1 LELERKLHLIRLF
14 IEMGPKGIK
23 IQPSLPINLQPPNR
37 LTEINMNVSSTTSA
51 LVSTSTE
58 QSDSADAVSIAVLR
72 KALDLQGSAATALIQ
87 SLPQPS
93 LATQGNV
100 GTKVNTFA

>member
-1 LELERKLHLIRLF
+1 MTGDIARKFDFINELTVKAV
-14 IEMGPKGIK
+14 K
-23 IQPSLPINLQPPNR
+23 IQLPLSIYLKPSTH
-37 LTEINMNVSSTTSA
+37 LTQIKMNVSSTTA
-51 LVSTSTE
+51 TLVTTSSVD
-58 QSDSADAVSIAVLR
+58 SDTPDAISIAVLR

-87 SLPQPS
+87 ALPQPS

>member
-1 LELERKLHLIRLF
+1 
-14 IEMGPKGIK
+14 
-23 IQPSLPINLQPPNR
+23 
-37 LTEINMNVSSTTSA
+37 MNVSGTTVAQVTTST
-51 LVSTSTE
+51 V

-72 KALDLQGSAATALIQ
+72 KALDLQGSSAAALIQ
-87 SLPQPS
+87 ALPQPS

>member
-1 LELERKLHLIRLF
+1 
-14 IEMGPKGIK
+14 M
-23 IQPSLPINLQPPNR
+23 NR
-37 LTEINMNVSSTTSA
+37 LQVFPNTDSAHLADKPRTINSPYGANMNVSGTTVAQVTTST
-51 LVSTSTE
+51 V

-72 KALDLQGSAATALIQ
+72 KALDLQGSSAAALIQ
-87 SLPQPS
+87 ALPQPS

>member
-1 LELERKLHLIRLF
+1 LELERKLPLITF
-14 IEMGPKGIK
+14 
-23 IQPSLPINLQPPNR
+23 LPNAESVQ
-37 LTEINMNVSSTTSA
+37 TEINMNVSSTTSA
-51 LVSTSTE
+51 LVTTSTV

-72 KALDLQGSAATALIQ
+72 KALDLQGSVATALIQ

>member
-1 LELERKLHLIRLF
+1 LELERKLPLITF
-14 IEMGPKGIK
+14 
-23 IQPSLPINLQPPNR
+23 LPNAESVH
-37 LTEINMNVSSTTSA
+37 TEINMNVSSTTSA
-51 LVSTSTE
+51 LVTTSTV

-72 KALDLQGSAATALIQ
+72 KALDLQGSVATALIQ